1 MRRFLV
7 LISASALL
15 GGALAA
21 ATISAGAI
29 DTYCTNSATGCA
41 HAQDQTICSLAGAF
55 GAFGKGNSLAGGA
68 DGDQTG
74 FNNSTLCGNPQGNP

>member
-1 MRRFLV
+1 MRRFV
-7 LISASALL
+7 ILISASALL

-21 ATISAGAI
+21 ATVSAGAI
-29 DTYCTNSATGCA
+29 DTYCTNSASGCT
-41 HAQDQTICSLAGAF
+41 HSQDQTICSFAGAF

-74 FNNSTLCGNPQGNP
+74 LNNSTLCGNPQGNP

>member
-1 MRRFLV
+1 MRRFLIA
-7 LISASALL
+7 ISAGALL
-15 GGALAA
+15 GGALAGA
-21 ATISAGAI
+21 SVSAGAI

-41 HAQDQTICSLAGAF
+41 QSLSQTICAGAGAF